1 MAFCL
6 RRPPIIGIW
15 AAMARHGV
23 PCSHVI
29 FAWQVCAL
37 RIAAM
42 LHTHGRKSAGAHVLD
57 RQDQTWVDDD
67 GDDDG
72 DDGDDD
78 DGDDD
83 YNVIK
88 G

>member
-1 MAFCL
+1 
-6 RRPPIIGIW
+6 
-15 AAMARHGV
+15 
-23 PCSHVI
+23 
-29 FAWQVCAL
+29 
-37 RIAAM
+37 M

>member
-1 MAFCL
+1 
-6 RRPPIIGIW
+6 
-15 AAMARHGV
+15 MARHGV

-42 LHTHGRKSAGAHVLD
+42 LHTHGRKIAGAHVLD

>member
-1 MAFCL
+1 MAT
-6 RRPPIIGIW
+6 
-15 AAMARHGV
+15 HGY

-67 GDDDG
+67 
-72 DDGDDD
+72 DDD
-78 DGDDD
+78 DDDD
-83 YNVIK
+83 YNDKRVMVDDAPLRYTRLTAK
-88 G
+88 QGR